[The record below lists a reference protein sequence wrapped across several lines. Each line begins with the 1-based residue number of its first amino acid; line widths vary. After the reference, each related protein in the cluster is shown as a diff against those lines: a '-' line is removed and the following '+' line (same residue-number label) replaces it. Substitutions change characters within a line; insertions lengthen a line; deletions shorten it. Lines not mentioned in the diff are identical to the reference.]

1 MKTIVSLVGFQIFTL
16 ILYYIGPIEYGFGE
30 QSPWVVVL
38 VLLYLFG
45 LFFGYIWGRQ
55 YYFKGKSGPANY
67 QNFIKTA
74 SLIVIAW
81 SLVEIP
87 GKLSLFTSGESIGA
101 IYSSYQE
108 SRDETVSIFSYIR
121 MLFGFYVF
129 GLLPV
134 LIVYWKKVSP
144 IIRWVGVAAVM
155 MNLLGD
161 FLIGINKKIFDTIII
176 SSIWFLYFLQG
187 RFATIFTP
195 KKIIGA
201 FAIVIFFA
209 SAAYYFQ
216 AGQITRH
223 GSFAKSGVSTELA
236 AYSKY
241 SANDGVLL
249 SFYSSITGYL
259 TQGYR
264 AFDLSLGESFDFTW
278 GVGNSTFLSRQVD
291 RIFDVDISDRT
302 YPAKIEAVGWNRY
315 NYWSSFYVWWASDL
329 TFVGVVF
336 AMILIGFFIGSLEN
350 TVSRSADVS
359 AIILYSYL
367 ILLVFYLSANNQIF
381 QSGESFFGF
390 WLLML
395 PLLIKRRRARC
406 A

>member
-1 MKTIVSLVGFQIFTL
+1 M
-16 ILYYIGPIEYGFGE
+16 
-30 QSPWVVVL
+30 
-38 VLLYLFG
+38 
-45 LFFGYIWGRQ
+45 
-55 YYFKGKSGPANY
+55 
-67 QNFIKTA
+67 
-74 SLIVIAW
+74 
-81 SLVEIP
+81 
-87 GKLSLFTSGESIGA
+87 
-101 IYSSYQE
+101 
-108 SRDETVSIFSYIR
+108 
-121 MLFGFYVF
+121 
-129 GLLPV
+129 
-134 LIVYWKKVSP
+134 
-144 IIRWVGVAAVM
+144 
-155 MNLLGD
+155 
-161 FLIGINKKIFDTIII
+161 
-176 SSIWFLYFLQG
+176 
-187 RFATIFTP
+187 
-195 KKIIGA
+195 
-201 FAIVIFFA
+201 IFFA

-249 SFYSSITGYL
+249 SFYSSIAGYL

-291 RIFDVDISDRT
+291 RIFDADISDRT

-329 TFVGVVF
+329 TFVGVIF